1 MAKSKQRKMG
11 KEGMGGSGDLRDRM
25 RDAYKPGAGPKS
37 VPFGNPVEQVKG
49 LMKRKPK
56 KKP

>member
-1 MAKSKQRKMG
+1 MAKAKQRKMG

-25 RDAYKPGAGPKS
+25 RDSYKPGANKPPA
-37 VPFGNPVEQVKG
+37 PFGNPVEQIKG
-49 LMKRKPK
+49 VLKRKPK